1 MRFYSSWQEIQTQ
14 SWVRSETTFIW
25 GQRYIIMQKRRKSL
39 VWKDSPEVRKQRW
52 ANENKLKISR
62 FESCWDVIE
71 FKVFRHS
78 VSVIIFFERHSKLV
92 VCNLIFLIIIVC
104 VTSEPKDR
112 WRCWRGCF
120 DLFQGGKW
128 EKYPQLRLLLFQK
141 WILRVLRNYEFSPR
155 GRRLYL
161 AQFSLMRDLI

>member
-78 VSVIIFFERHSKLV
+78 VSVIIFFWETFQACCVQSYVSYYHRVWRRSLKTDGGVKEV
-92 VCNLIFLIIIVC
+92 VLTFFKEG
-104 VTSEPKDR
+104 S
-112 WRCWRGCF
+112 G
-120 DLFQGGKW
+120 
-128 EKYPQLRLLLFQK
+128 
-141 WILRVLRNYEFSPR
+141 RNIPNYGSCYFRNEFSEFFAIMNSHL
-155 GRRLYL
+155 G
-161 AQFSLMRDLI
+161 AGVCTWHSSH